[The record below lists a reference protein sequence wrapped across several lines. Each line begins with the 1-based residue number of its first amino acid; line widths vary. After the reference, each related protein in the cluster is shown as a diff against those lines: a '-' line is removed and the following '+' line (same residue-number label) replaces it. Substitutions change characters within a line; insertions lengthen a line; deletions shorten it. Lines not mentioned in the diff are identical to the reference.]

1 MRLALTLAIAAAI
14 ALPAGAA
21 VAPITPAPVVAAERA
36 FAADGYAFGIKTS
49 FLAHMA
55 PDAIVIQPE
64 PASAREAFES
74 APDGSPDD
82 PKLEWW
88 PTWAGISASGDLGF
102 TTGPYAVA
110 GKRRGHYFTIWKKQ
124 PDGQWKWVFDG
135 GVGSDASAA
144 PEAGG
149 PVAHLPNPK
158 VPGLYPEGAF
168 AKVKDAEAALAA
180 DAQMD
185 SKAGYL
191 KVLACDAHIQSSP
204 AAPATGC
211 SAFGPELDWRAPQ
224 ITFAHL
230 GGDISSAGDLA
241 WTYGRAGW
249 TKNGVAVKAH
259 YVRIWQRRPEGWKL
273 VFDELLIPPPPRPA
287 PAAAS

>member
-102 TTGPYAVA
+102 TTGPYAFA
-110 GKRRGHYFTIWKKQ
+110 GKRRGHYFTIW
-124 PDGQWKWVFDG
+124 
-135 GVGSDASAA
+135 A
-144 PEAGG
+144 PRQT
-149 PVAHLPNPK
+149 PR
-158 VPGLYPEGAF
+158 
-168 AKVKDAEAALAA
+168 
-180 DAQMD
+180 
-185 SKAGYL
+185 
-191 KVLACDAHIQSSP
+191 
-204 AAPATGC
+204 TGRSC
-211 SAFGPELDWRAPQ
+211 
-224 ITFAHL
+224 
-230 GGDISSAGDLA
+230 
-241 WTYGRAGW
+241 
-249 TKNGVAVKAH
+249 
-259 YVRIWQRRPEGWKL
+259 
-273 VFDELLIPPPPRPA
+273 
-287 PAAAS
+287 